1 MSVQAVSEV
10 TPNGIINRHTI
21 VIQWGG
27 STKILQGD
35 TCAADQSIGG
45 AGLKSVQIEGT
56 FGGATVAIQGS
67 NDGVTF
73 ETLFDASNSAISK
86 TSAAL
91 VQILT
96 PSLWI
101 QPLITGGNGTT
112 SLMITIIALRQF

>member
-1 MSVQAVSEV
+1 MATQAPAEV

-21 VIQWGG
+21 VLQWGG
-27 STKILQGD
+27 VNKIVQGD
-35 TCAADQSIGG
+35 TCTADQSVGG
-45 AGLKSVQIEGT
+45 AGLKSVQIEGN
-56 FGGATVAIQGS
+56 FGGGTVAIQGS

-73 ETLFDASNSAISK
+73 ETLLDASNSAISK

-101 QPLITGGNGTT
+101 QPVLTGGNGST